1 MCRVHSQVTQ
11 SLRYS
16 FMVTYFLTKLREMVY
31 DVALAWTRFIL
42 PWRDV
47 RDIEYSIAKF
57 VSDTNRILGGFLRVE
72 E

>member
-1 MCRVHSQVTQ
+1 
-11 SLRYS
+11 
-16 FMVTYFLTKLREMVY
+16 MVY